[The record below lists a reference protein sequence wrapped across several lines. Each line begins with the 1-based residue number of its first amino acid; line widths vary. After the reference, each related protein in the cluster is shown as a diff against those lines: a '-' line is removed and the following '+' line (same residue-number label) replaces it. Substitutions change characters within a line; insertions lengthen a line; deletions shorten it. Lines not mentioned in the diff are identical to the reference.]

1 MEDYENFDE
10 IDKRHFI
17 NQYESLLED
26 FKEMKKKYDLLNI
39 DILIDTFKDTESEA
53 YRIFL
58 REQVDQVPS
67 KSEMRRDYINDTL
80 REIRGRWTFLT
91 KWTWLN

>member
-26 FKEMKKKYDLLNI
+26 LKEMKKKYDLLNI
-39 DILIDTFKDTESEA
+39 DILIDTFKDTESKA

-67 KSEMRRDYINDTL
+67 KSEMRKDYINDAL
-80 REIRGRWTFLT
+80 KEIRGR
-91 KWTWLN
+91 

>member
-67 KSEMRRDYINDTL
+67 KSEMRKDYINDAL
-80 REIRGRWTFLT
+80 KEIRGRWIFLT
-91 KWTWLN
+91 KWI

>member
-67 KSEMRRDYINDTL
+67 KSEMRKDYINDAL
-80 REIRGRWTFLT
+80 KEIRGRWI
-91 KWTWLN
+91 

>member
-67 KSEMRRDYINDTL
+67 KSEMRKDYINDAL
-80 REIRGRWTFLT
+80 KEIRGRWIYT
-91 KWTWLN
+91 KK

>member
-67 KSEMRRDYINDTL
+67 RSEMRKDYISDAL
-80 REIRGRWTFLT
+80 KEIRGR
-91 KWTWLN
+91 

>member
-67 KSEMRRDYINDTL
+67 KSEMRKDYINDAL
-80 REIRGRWTFLT
+80 KEIRGR
-91 KWTWLN
+91 

>member
-67 KSEMRRDYINDTL
+67 KSEMRKDYINDAL
-80 REIRGRWTFLT
+80 KEIRGRWIYTK
-91 KWTWLN
+91 KWT

>member
-67 KSEMRRDYINDTL
+67 KSEMRKDYINDAL
-80 REIRGRWTFLT
+80 KEIRGRWIFLT
-91 KWTWLN
+91 KWIWLN

>member
-80 REIRGRWTFLT
+80 REIRGR
-91 KWTWLN
+91 

>member
-10 IDKRHFI
+10 VDKRHFI

-67 KSEMRRDYINDTL
+67 KSEMRKDYINDAL
-80 REIRGRWTFLT
+80 KEIRGR
-91 KWTWLN
+91 

>member
-67 KSEMRRDYINDTL
+67 KSEMRKDYINDAL
-80 REIRGRWTFLT
+80 KEIRGRWIFLT
-91 KWTWLN
+91 KWT

>member
-67 KSEMRRDYINDTL
+67 KSEMRKDYINDAL
-80 REIRGRWTFLT
+80 KEIRGRWIFM
-91 KWTWLN
+91 KRWM

>member
-10 IDKRHFI
+10 VDKRHFI

-67 KSEMRRDYINDTL
+67 KSEMRKDYISDAL
-80 REIRGRWTFLT
+80 KEIRGRWIFLT
-91 KWTWLN
+91 KWMWLN

>member
-67 KSEMRRDYINDTL
+67 KSEMRKDYISDAL
-80 REIRGRWTFLT
+80 KEIRGR
-91 KWTWLN
+91 

>member
-67 KSEMRRDYINDTL
+67 RSEMRKDYINDAL
-80 REIRGRWTFLT
+80 KEIRGRWIFLT
-91 KWTWLN
+91 KWI